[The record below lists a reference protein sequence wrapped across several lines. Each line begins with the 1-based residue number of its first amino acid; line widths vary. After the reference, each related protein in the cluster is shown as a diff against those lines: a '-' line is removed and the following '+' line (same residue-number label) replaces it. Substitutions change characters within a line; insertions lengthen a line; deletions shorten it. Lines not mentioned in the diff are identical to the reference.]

1 LKTGVLKKVFSLG
14 IAMILANG
22 CVNKKMMEFT
32 YQELD
37 TVKTTQR
44 ELLDRVDE
52 LTRQL
57 EDEREARVRAEAEH
71 ALVLQEL
78 RDVLEALS
86 FRVEDLPA
94 LVQARRQLYQQQPD
108 TLIDPMRQGST
119 PAAGDTARLDAI
131 VPPAAPSAGDSDAEK
146 LFKGS
151 YMDLTLGN
159 YDLAVQGFKN
169 YLVRF
174 PNARSIVDAHYYL
187 GDSYYQLQRFVE
199 AVAEYQVVIREYG
212 RSRFAPPALLKAG
225 FCYEQLGEAR
235 LAERSF
241 RELISQYPRSEEAEQ
256 ARVALQDREDGSTG
270 N

>member
-1 LKTGVLKKVFSLG
+1 LKTGVLKKTFCLG
-14 IAMILANG
+14 IAVILSYG

-57 EDEREARVRAEAEH
+57 ENEREARVRAEADR
-71 ALVLQEL
+71 ALVLEEL

-94 LVQARRQLYQQQPD
+94 LMRDRIQRIEQQPV
-108 TLIDPMRQGST
+108 TFN
-119 PAAGDTARLDAI
+119 PALPPDSASAAVDTAATATIEPPPPPSQGDA
-131 VPPAAPSAGDSDAEK
+131 DDQK

-151 YMDLTLGN
+151 YMDLTLGS
-159 YDLAVQGFKN
+159 YDLAIQGFKN

-174 PNARSIVDAHYYL
+174 PNA
-187 GDSYYQLQRFVE
+187 
-199 AVAEYQVVIREYG
+199 
-212 RSRFAPPALLKAG
+212 
-225 FCYEQLGEAR
+225 
-235 LAERSF
+235 
-241 RELISQYPRSEEAEQ
+241 
-256 ARVALQDREDGSTG
+256 
-270 N
+270 